1 MLRNLAKLAAWAALA
16 AIILLSLFPPGT
28 ILAEPANFGDR
39 AFRYAVLALLWV
51 IAYPRGL
58 LAVSLLIGCVAVGSE
73 VLQWI
78 LPKRSGS
85 VVHLLTKLG
94 GTSVGIVVGV
104 LGLMLVGVWR
114 GRDRR

>member
-1 MLRNLAKLAAWAALA
+1 MLRHLAKLAAWAALA
-16 AIILLSLFPPGT
+16 AIVLLSLFPPGT
-28 ILAEPANFGDR
+28 ILAEPANFSDR

-73 VLQWI
+73 GLQWT
-78 LPKRSGS
+78 LLDRSGS
-85 VVHLLTKLG
+85 LVHLLTKLA

-104 LGLMLVGVWR
+104 LGLMLNAWWR
-114 GRDRR
+114 ARTK